1 MINFS
6 EKYDRKRF
14 RLFLKEFLPEDLL
27 EITEDLQV
35 DKNNEYFKKAILLG
49 SVKSLEE
56 LVVIE
61 VERKRSEKS
70 RTTITKEL
78 FKFLGTHGYSKALI
92 VTFSEKESHYRFSL
106 ITSNLKWE
114 SETKVKKE
122 FSNPKRLASC
132 RSKKNRQ
139 PDNTWDKYHS
149 SEK

>member
-61 VERKRSEKS
+61 VERKKSEKS
-70 RTTITKEL
+70 RITITREL
-78 FKFLGTHGYSKALI
+78 FKFLGTYGYSKALI
-92 VTFSEKESHYRFSL
+92 VTFS
-106 ITSNLKWE
+106 
-114 SETKVKKE
+114 
-122 FSNPKRLASC
+122 
-132 RSKKNRQ
+132 
-139 PDNTWDKYHS
+139 
-149 SEK
+149 